1 MSFRSPRSSKFPP
14 NSQRGFSL
22 LEIMVAVGVLGIIT
36 YGIVTFMKES
46 GKQAA
51 SVASKTDFNS
61 LVNELQGVFNNAASC
76 MVALGEVKD
85 PATGAVTTPA
95 VKINTDVGRD
105 TDLPPNNK
113 PQAVKLKIG
122 KDTST
127 ILYEAGTKYGK
138 GLTITKLQF
147 VGATEVSSG
156 QWKVVLELHTS
167 RRLSD
172 KAGSETAAG
181 GDLLRPHVF
190 NLLVAFKSPSDRT
203 VTRCSGQYSNYWV
216 EGHHPDPDHPKP
228 NNGFPIAY
236 VGGFVGLGPGME
248 TPEQMLDVAGTAQAD
263 AFLYRSDA
271 RLKDNVREI
280 PEALERV
287 LRLRGVL
294 YDWKARHDLPQGENQ
309 LGFLAQDVE
318 KEFPE
323 AVVTNPSTGMK
334 SVAYANLM
342 APLLE
347 AVKAQQKLLERQQR
361 EIEELKRALR
371 KE

>member
-1 MSFRSPRSSKFPP
+1 MSFRSPRSPESSLT
-14 NSQRGFSL
+14 NQRGFSL

-61 LVNELQGVFNNAASC
+61 LVNELQGVFNNSASC

-85 PATGAVTTPA
+85 SEGKVITPA
-95 VKINTDVGRD
+95 VKINDDVG
-105 TDLPPNNK
+105 PENAPAPNNK
-113 PQAVKLKIG
+113 PQPVKLKIG

-127 ILYEAGTKYGK
+127 ILYEAGSKYGK

-147 VGATEVSSG
+147 VGASEVSSG

-190 NLLVAFKSPSDRT
+190 NLLVAFKGPGDRT
-203 VTRCSGQYSNYWV
+203 VIRCSGQYSNYWV

-271 RLKDNVREI
+271 RLKENVREI
-280 PEALERV
+280 PEALARV
-287 LRLRGVL
+287 LRLRGVI
-294 YDWKARHDLPQGENQ
+294 YDWKTGRELPQATNQ
-309 LGFLAQDVE
+309 LGFVAQDVE

-347 AVKAQQKLLERQQR
+347 AVKAQQKLIDQQQR
-361 EIEELKRALR
+361 EIEELKRTLR
-371 KE
+371 KK